1 MWETLTE
8 MGRQYLKSERH
19 MVLRWKSE
27 RNTVLRWNKV
37 GMD

>member
-1 MWETLTE
+1 MYGKDIMWETLTE
-8 MGRQYLKSERH
+8 MGRQYLR
-19 MVLRWKSE
+19 SE